1 MKKKVIIIGGVA
13 GGASAAARLRR
24 LDEEINIIMI
34 ERGEYI
40 SFANCGLPYYAGGV
54 IMDRN
59 RLLVQTEEG
68 MEERFN
74 IDVRTKTEVIN
85 INRQD
90 KTVEIQDENGR
101 YTESYDYLILSPG
114 AYPVVPKV
122 EGVNRKGLFTL
133 RNMMDV
139 DNIKEAL
146 SGISQGNAVVIGG
159 GYVGIEMAEN
169 LKHIGMNVVLV
180 EAADQILA
188 PFDREMAS
196 IVERNMEDNGITIIK
211 KDPLQGFN
219 GKDGHEVVLKSGK
232 TFPADIV
239 IMAIGVRPETEL
251 ARKAGLD
258 IGEKGGIS
266 VDSHMRT
273 SDPYIYAVG
282 DAVEIKNLITGDESL
297 FALAGPANKQG
308 RVAADNIAGRNTE
321 YDGALGTSILKA
333 FDLTAAA
340 TGSNEKILMKKG
352 IAYEKSYTHSGS
364 HAGYYPGA
372 SMITL
377 KLIFSK
383 EDGRILGAQAVGRDG
398 VDKRIDVLATAI
410 KAGMT
415 VYDLEKLDLAYAPPY
430 SSAKDPVN
438 MAGYTAANILKGDVQ
453 VVHWNEIDALD
464 REEYFMLDVRTP
476 IEYEGGHIDGAINIP
491 VDELRQRIEEVPKDK
506 KVVAYCKV
514 GLRGYIACRIL
525 SQNGIRC
532 YNLSG
537 GYDLYKAANY
547 IPYGDIK
554 LDDQMQK
561 IEKVEKN
568 SSAEAVVVDAT
579 GLQCP
584 GPIMKVHKEMA
595 KLKEGGRLQVMA
607 SDPAFS
613 KDIKSWC
620 RSTGNTL
627 EKVEKNCCG
636 VMAYITKGAA
646 SSYSSKVA
654 EPKKQEYMRPDGKT
668 MVVFSGDLDKAI
680 AAFIIANGA
689 ASMGKKVTMFFTF
702 WGLNILRK
710 PESVRVKKSFTERML
725 GTMMP
730 RGSKR
735 LKLSNMNMA
744 GAGSRMIRGIM
755 RKKNI
760 SSLEDLIK
768 QAQDNGVKLV
778 ACSMS
783 MDVMGIKPEEIIDG
797 VEIGGVATYLG
808 ETEEAN
814 TNLFI

>member
-24 LDEEINIIMI
+24 LDEEINIIML

-40 SFANCGLPYYAGGV
+40 SFANCGLPYYIGG
-54 IMDRN
+54 IIKDRD

-74 IDVRTKTEVIN
+74 IDVRTKTEVIA

-90 KTVEIQDENGR
+90 KTVEIQDEKGK

-114 AYPVVPKV
+114 AYPFVPRV
-122 EGVNRKGLFTL
+122 EGIQRNGLFTL
-133 RNMMDV
+133 RNMKDV

-146 SGISQGNAVVIGG
+146 SGISQGTAAVIGG

-169 LKHIGMNVVLV
+169 LKHIGMKVILI

-188 PFDREMAS
+188 PLDKEMSA
-196 IVERNMEDNGITIIK
+196 IVEKNLEDNGVTVIK
-211 KDPLQGFN
+211 GDPLEGFK
-219 GKDGHEVVLKSGK
+219 GKDGQEVVLKSGK
-232 TFPADIV
+232 SFSVDIV

-251 ARKAGLD
+251 ARNAGLD
-258 IGEKGGIS
+258 IGERAGIS

-282 DAVEIKNLITGDESL
+282 DAVQVKNLITGDESL

-308 RVAADNIAGRNTE
+308 RIAADNIAGRDTE

-340 TGSNEKILMKKG
+340 TGSNEKLLSKRG

-372 SMITL
+372 SIITL

-398 VDKRIDVLATAI
+398 VDKRIDILATAI

-438 MAGYTAANILKGDVQ
+438 MAGYTAVNILKGDVQ

-476 IEYEGGHIDGAINIP
+476 LEYEGGHIEGAVNIP
-491 VDELRQRIEEVPKDK
+491 VDELRQRLEEVPKNK
-506 KVVAYCKV
+506 KVVAYCKI

-525 SQNGIRC
+525 SQNVISC
-532 YNLSG
+532 FNLSG
-537 GYDLYKAANY
+537 GYDVYKAAKY
-547 IPYGDIK
+547 MPSEDIK

-561 IEKVEKN
+561 LVDEEKK
-568 SSAEAVVVDAT
+568 SPAEAVVVDAT

-584 GPIMKVHKEMA
+584 GPIMKVYNEMA
-595 KLKEGGRLQVMA
+595 KLKEGDRLQVMA

-613 KDIKSWC
+613 KDIESWC
-620 RSTGNTL
+620 RTTGNTL

-636 VMAYITKGAA
+636 VTAYLSKGGA
-646 SSYSSKVA
+646 
-654 EPKKQEYMRPDGKT
+654 PKAPELGKKAYLKPDGKT
-668 MVVFSGDLDKAI
+668 MVLFSGDLDKAI

-689 ASMGKKVTMFFTF
+689 AAMGKPVTMFFTF

-710 PESVRVKKSFTERML
+710 PEGVRVKKSFIERMF
-725 GTMMP
+725 GVMMP
-730 RGSKR
+730 RGSRK

-755 RKKNI
+755 KKKNI
-760 SSLEDLIK
+760 SSLEELIK
-768 QAQDNGVKLV
+768 QAQDNGVKMV

-783 MDVMGIKPEEIIDG
+783 MDVMGIKPEELIDG
-797 VEIGGVATYLG
+797 IEIGGVATYLG

-814 TNLFI
+814 MNLFV

>member
-24 LDEEINIIMI
+24 LDEECEIIIM

-40 SFANCGLPYYAGGV
+40 SFANCGLPYYTGGV
-54 IMDRN
+54 IKDRD
-59 RLLVQTEEG
+59 RLLVQTESG

-74 IDVRTKTEVIN
+74 IDVRTKTEVIA
-85 INRQD
+85 IKSQE
-90 KTVEIQDENGR
+90 KAVQVKDENGG
-101 YTESYDYLILSPG
+101 YTERYDYLILSPG
-114 AYPVVPKV
+114 AYPFVPKL
-122 EGVNRKGLFTL
+122 EGVKREGLYTL
-133 RNMMDV
+133 RNMKDV
-139 DNIKEAL
+139 DRIKEAV
-146 SGISQGNAVVIGG
+146 SRNPQSTAAIIGG

-188 PFDREMAS
+188 PLDKEMSAM
-196 IVERNMEDNGITIIK
+196 IEKNIEENGVNIIK
-211 KDPLQGFN
+211 GDPLDRFEGES
-219 GKDGHEVVLKSGK
+219 GRKVVLKSGK
-232 TFPADIV
+232 SFDAELV
-239 IMAIGVRPETEL
+239 ILAIGVRPETEL
-251 ARKAGLD
+251 AMKAGLD
-258 IGEKGGIS
+258 IGKRGGIL

-282 DAVEIKNLITGDESL
+282 DAIEVKDLITGNESL

-308 RVAADNIAGRNTE
+308 RIAADNIAGRKSE
-321 YDGALGTSILKA
+321 YNGALGTSILKA
-333 FDLTAAA
+333 FDMTAAA
-340 TGSNEKILMKKG
+340 TGCNEKTLKREN
-352 IAYEKSYTHSGS
+352 IAYEKSYTHSLS

-383 EDGRILGAQAVGRDG
+383 EDGKLLGAQAVGREG

-415 VYDLEKLDLAYAPPY
+415 VYELEELDLAYAPPY

-438 MAGYTAANILKGDVQ
+438 MAGYTASNILKGDVQ
-453 VVHWNEIDALD
+453 VIHWNEVDSLD
-464 REEYFMLDVRTP
+464 RNEYIILDVRTP
-476 IEYEGGHIDGAINIP
+476 IEHEGGHIAGAVNIP
-491 VDELRQRIEEVPKDK
+491 LDELRKRIDEIPKDK
-506 KVVAYCKV
+506 KAFVYCKV

-525 SQNGIRC
+525 SQNGIKC
-532 YNLSG
+532 FNLSG
-537 GYDLYKAANY
+537 GFDLYKSANY
-547 IPYGDIK
+547 MPTEGIK
-554 LDDQMQK
+554 LDEQMM
-561 IEKVEKN
+561 KVEEVKEKT
-568 SSAEAVVVDAT
+568 SPDSVVIDAT

-584 GPIMKVHKEMA
+584 GPIMKVYNEMA
-595 KLKEGGRLQVMA
+595 KLKEGERLQVMA

-613 KDIKSWC
+613 KDIEAWC
-620 RSTGNTL
+620 RTTGNTL
-627 EKVEKNCCG
+627 EGIEKNCCG
-636 VMAYITKGAA
+636 VTAYLSKGTLPIKA
-646 SSYSSKVA
+646 SVTPSQA
-654 EPKKQEYMRPDGKT
+654 FTRPEGKT

-689 ASMGKKVTMFFTF
+689 ASMGKPVTMFFTF

-710 PESVRVKKSFTERML
+710 QESVKVKKSFIERMF
-725 GTMMP
+725 GFMMP
-730 RGSKR
+730 RGSRR
-735 LKLSNMNMA
+735 LKLSKMNMA

-755 RKKNI
+755 SKKNI
-760 SSLEDLIK
+760 SSLEELII
-768 QAQDNGVKLV
+768 QAQNSGVKLV

-783 MDVMGIKPEEIIDG
+783 MDVMGIKPEELMDG